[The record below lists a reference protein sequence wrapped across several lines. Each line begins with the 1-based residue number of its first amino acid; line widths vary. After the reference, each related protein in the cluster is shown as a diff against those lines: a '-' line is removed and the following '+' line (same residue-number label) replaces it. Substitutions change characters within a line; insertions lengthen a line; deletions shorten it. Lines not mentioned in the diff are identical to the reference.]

1 MRIRRIKIRNFRAH
15 ERSEI
20 EFSDG
25 INLLI
30 GQNGAGKSSILEAIF
45 AALYMGHP
53 SFPRGY
59 IQANTR
65 VNSTGGL
72 GLTLEFEHN
81 GKSYRIV
88 RDSKKS
94 ELLEDREMIAEK
106 SSNVARWVERNVYP
120 IQVFTNALYIRQG
133 EIEGII
139 TNREVMEKV
148 LRKVLGIEDYENA
161 ERNAADVIRELKRR
175 REYLRKLIERKAEVE
190 ENLRDAE
197 KRFSETLRR
206 ISELRK
212 RVGELEGAFRKAEE
226 DYSRLK
232 ALKSEL
238 EGLEKRRAVLE
249 QRIKAEKGRIE
260 DYEVQIEE
268 VKKEIGELE
277 DKLARLKELE
287 PLEKEY
293 MKLKSLLSLKNE
305 LAKLETAEARLTE
318 KRKALEERAARIDDV
333 SAKMAELE
341 GEEKSLRETY
351 EELKRKNGLY
361 QRALQRKAEAERYL
375 RELERAGVTP
385 ESLEEELKA
394 VENAKKELENL
405 REEVTGIREEIATL
419 KGLKESLIENLSKL
433 EGARVCPLCKRPIEE
448 HDEEEIRA
456 EYDAE
461 ITSIEKK
468 LNKLSKKLKKLN
480 EREIELKGII
490 KRESKLIRLKKTAD
504 LLREVKEKLAKYDL
518 EELEKAAEEFE
529 KAKARLIEIKKELRH
544 LREELEELEK
554 AKDELGRIEKKLQEM
569 GREKRRILERLENE
583 GFGSFEAVEERMKEL
598 EPAYRE
604 YLSLKNVP
612 AHLERT
618 KKKLSLLE
626 KRRDESIKALRKLEG
641 EFKELGAKMEK
652 LSREFSEEAYAEA
665 EKRYMTTARELEKA
679 RTELKGAEELR
690 DEVMK
695 LLDELK
701 AKRKEIEG
709 AEKELE
715 TVEKAMADMTAFKEK
730 VARLKAEEELRGL
743 EEVQKLAGET
753 FSEMTEGKYQG
764 IKLKREKKFGKERIE
779 LKVLYAGNEVGL
791 EFLSGGER
799 IALGLAFR
807 LALSLYKVG
816 NLELLILDEPT
827 PFLDE
832 ERRKKLVEIISSQ
845 LRKIP
850 QVIIVSH
857 DEELKDAADYV
868 IRVLNVGGKSRVEVE
883 SIGAY

>member
-1 MRIRRIKIRNFRAH
+1 MRIRRIRIKNFRAH
-15 ERSEI
+15 EKSEV

-59 IQANTR
+59 LQANTR
-65 VNSTGGL
+65 VNAKGGIEL
-72 GLTLEFEHN
+72 ALEFEHG
-81 GKSYRIV
+81 GKAYKIV
-88 RDSKKS
+88 RNTKKS
-94 ELLEDREMIAEK
+94 ELLENGSLIAEK
-106 SSNVARWVERNVYP
+106 SSDIARWVERNIYP

-161 ERNAADVIRELKRR
+161 ERNAAEVIKDLRKKK
-175 REYLRKLIERKAEVE
+175 EYLGKLIKRKAEVE
-190 ENLRDAE
+190 ENLREAE

-206 ISELRK
+206 ISELRERARK
-212 RVGELEGAFRKAEE
+212 LEKEFEEAERE
-226 DYSRLK
+226 YNHLK
-232 ALKSEL
+232 ALKEEL
-238 EGLEKRRAVLE
+238 EGLERRKAVLE
-249 QRIKAEKGRIE
+249 QKIQAEKRRIA
-260 DYEVQIEE
+260 DYEGQISEVRKEIEE
-268 VKKEIGELE
+268 LE
-277 DKLARLKELE
+277 EKLSRLKELE
-287 PLEKEY
+287 PLAEEY
-293 MKLKSLLSLKNE
+293 LKLKSLLSLKDE
-305 LAKLETAEARLTE
+305 LAKLEVSEARLRE
-318 KRKALEERAARIDDV
+318 KKKTLEERVAKIDEV
-333 SAKMAELE
+333 SSKIAWLE
-341 GEEKSLRETY
+341 NEEKALRGTY
-351 EELKRKNGLY
+351 EELKRKNSLY
-361 QRALQRKAEAERYL
+361 QRALQLQVEAERYR
-375 RELERAGVTP
+375 RELEKAGTTP
-385 ESLEEELKA
+385 ERIEEELKA
-394 VENAKKELENL
+394 VEKAKEELENL
-405 REEVTGIREEIATL
+405 REEMARIREDIASL
-419 KGLKESLIENLSKL
+419 KGQKDNLTENLSKL
-433 EGARVCPLCKRPIEE
+433 EGAKVCPLCRRPIEE
-448 HDEEEIRA
+448 HDEEEIKA

-468 LNKLSKKLKKLN
+468 LKGLERKLEKLR
-480 EREIELKGII
+480 EREPELKEAI
-490 KRESKLIRLKKTAD
+490 KREPKLIRLKKTAD
-504 LLREVKEKLAKYDL
+504 LLREVEEKLSKYDL

-529 KAKARLIEIKKELRH
+529 NTKARLIEIKRELRH
-544 LREELEELEK
+544 HREELEELENARK
-554 AKDELGRIEKKLQEM
+554 ELGGIEKRLAEIGIKKGEIEEKLKGE
-569 GREKRRILERLENE
+569 GFDSFDEVEKRL
-583 GFGSFEAVEERMKEL
+583 KEL

-604 YLSLKNVP
+604 YLSLKGVP
-612 AHLERT
+612 AQLERAR
-618 KKKLSLLE
+618 KKLTLLE
-626 KRRDESIKALRKLEG
+626 RKREESVKTLGELEV
-641 EFKELGAKMEK
+641 EFKELTAEIEK
-652 LSREFSEEAYAEA
+652 LSKEFSEEAYRDA
-665 EKRYMTTARELEKA
+665 EKRYMESARELEKA
-679 RTELKGAEELR
+679 RAELKGAEELR
-690 DEVMK
+690 DEIMK

-701 AKRKEIEG
+701 AKRKEIEE

-715 TVEKAMADMTAFKEK
+715 TVEKVIADMMAFREK
-730 VARLKAEEELRGL
+730 VSRLKAEEELRGL

-764 IKLKREKKFGKERIE
+764 IRLKRVKKYGKERIE

-832 ERRKKLVEIISSQ
+832 ERRKKLVEIISGQ

-868 IRVLNVGGKSRVEVE
+868 IRVENVGGKSRVGVE
-883 SIGAY
+883 SLGAY